1 VQGPALIIEPHQTV
15 VVEPGWQAELTA
27 KNHLLL
33 TRANPRETRIA
44 LGTNVDPVLLEVFN
58 KRFTAIAEQMG
69 YALQN
74 TARSVNIKERLDFS
88 CAIFDREGRLVAN
101 APHIPV
107 HLGSMDRSVETI
119 RREVGESLKPG
130 DVWMLNAP
138 YNGGTHLPDITVVT
152 PVFATS
158 GAEILFFVA
167 ARGHHADIG
176 GIAPGSMSPK
186 ATRIEEEGVYIDPFK
201 LVEDGRFRED
211 AVLKLLTQGPHPARD
226 PAQNIADLK
235 AQAAANAKGVEEL
248 GKMVAQYG
256 LAVVQ
261 AYMGH
266 VQDNAAA
273 SVARVIETLKPSSFA
288 VETDTGAHIKV
299 AIRVDRAAARAIVD
313 FTGTSAQQPDTF
325 NAPEPITR
333 ACVLYVFRTLVDDD
347 IPLNAG
353 CLRHIEIVVPEGSML
368 APRYPAAV
376 AAGNVET
383 SQTIVNCLYGAL
395 GVLGSAQGTMN
406 NLTFGNARTQYYE
419 TICSGAPAGPGFD
432 GAAAVQTHMTN
443 SRLTD
448 PEVLELRYTVLLERF
463 EIRRGSGGKGRWRAG
478 DGTLRV
484 IRFLDRMECAIL
496 SGFRRIRPFGTKGGE
511 PGEAGA
517 NFVRRIDGRMEG
529 LDACAQTTLEP
540 GEAII
545 IKTPTGGG
553 YGEPHK

>member
-1 VQGPALIIEPHQTV
+1 
-15 VVEPGWQAELTA
+15 
-27 KNHLLL
+27 
-33 TRANPRETRIA
+33 
-44 LGTNVDPVLLEVFN
+44 
-58 KRFTAIAEQMG
+58 
-69 YALQN
+69 
-74 TARSVNIKERLDFS
+74 
-88 CAIFDREGRLVAN
+88 
-101 APHIPV
+101 
-107 HLGSMDRSVETI
+107 
-119 RREVGESLKPG
+119 
-130 DVWMLNAP
+130 MLNAP

-201 LVEDGRFRED
+201 LVEGGRFREE
-211 AVLKLLTQGPHPARD
+211 AVLQLLTQGPYPARD

-235 AQAAANAKGVEEL
+235 AQAAANAKGLEEL

-273 SVARVIETLKPSSFA
+273 SVARVIEQLKPSSFE
-288 VETDTGAHIKV
+288 VETDTGARIKV
-299 AIRVDRAAARAIVD
+299 AISIDRAAGKAIVD

-353 CLRHIEIVVPEGSML
+353 CLRHIETVVPEGSML

-395 GVLGSAQGTMN
+395 QVLGSAQGTMN

-448 PEVLELRYTVLLERF
+448 PEVLELRYPVLLERF
-463 EIRRGSGGKGRWRAG
+463 EIRRGSGGKGKWRAG

-484 IRFLDRMECAIL
+484 IRFLERMQCAIL
-496 SGFRRIRPFGTKGGE
+496 SGFRHMRPFGTNGGA

-517 NFVRRIDGRMEG
+517 NFVRRIDGRMES
-529 LDACAQTTLEP
+529 LDACAQTVLEP
-540 GEAII
+540 GEAISI
-545 IKTPTGGG
+545 RTPTGGG
-553 YGEPHK
+553 YGTPT